1 MFDKVL
7 IANRGAIAC
16 RIIRTLKRLEIGA
29 VAVYSDADRNSL
41 HVAQAD
47 ESVGLGPGPA
57 ADTYLR
63 QDKLL
68 AAARA
73 TGAQAIH
80 PGYGFLSENADFAAA
95 CHAADIVFSAP
106 TPAQMRD
113 FGLKHLARDLA
124 RRNGLPLLPGSGLLT
139 SLEEARDEGARI
151 GYPVMLK
158 STAGGGGIG
167 MQLVRQEP
175 ELAEAFL
182 AVERIAN
189 KNFSRG
195 GLFLEKYIERA
206 RHIEVQIFGDGA
218 GHVIALGERDCS
230 AQRRNQKLIEETPAP
245 GLSAALRQRLVDSAI
260 RLGQA
265 VNYQS
270 AGTVEFVFD
279 AHTQE
284 FYFLEVNTRLQVEH
298 GVTEEVTGVDLV
310 EWMIRQAAND
320 EFELRTP
327 PARGASVQGRLY
339 AEDPARQFMPST
351 GLLTHARFGVN
362 ARVETWVEDGS
373 LVTPF
378 YDPLLAKIIT
388 VGADRAAAL
397 ASMQAAL
404 AGTMI
409 GGIESNLDYLRQ
421 LIVDPLFASG
431 GMTTRALDAFAYAPR
446 TLEVLAAG
454 TQTTVQD
461 YPGRLKVWD

>member
-1 MFDKVL
+1 MFNKVL

-16 RIIRTLKRLEIGA
+16 RIIRTLKRLKIGA

-95 CHAADIVFSAP
+95 CHAAGIVFIGP
-106 TPAQMRD
+106 TPAQMRE

-158 STAGGGGIG
+158 SPAGGGGIG

-175 ELAEAFL
+175 ELAEAFR
-182 AVERIAN
+182 AVERIAK

-195 GLFLEKYIERA
+195 GVFLEKYIERA

-218 GHVIALGERDCS
+218 GQVIALGERDCS
-230 AQRRNQKLIEETPAP
+230 TQRRNQKLIEETPAP
-245 GLSAALRQRLVDSAI
+245 GLSDALRQRLVDSAI
-260 RLGQA
+260 RLGKA
-265 VNYQS
+265 VSYQS

-279 AHTQE
+279 AATEQ

-298 GVTEEVTGVDLV
+298 GVTEEVTGVALV
-310 EWMIRQAAND
+310 EWMVRQAAGD
-320 EFELRTP
+320 MP
-327 PARGASVQGRLY
+327 PLDAIDMRPAGHSIQVRLY
-339 AEDPARQFMPST
+339 AED
-351 GLLTHARFGVN
+351 
-362 ARVETWVEDGS
+362 
-373 LVTPF
+373 
-378 YDPLLAKIIT
+378 
-388 VGADRAAAL
+388 
-397 ASMQAAL
+397 
-404 AGTMI
+404 
-409 GGIESNLDYLRQ
+409 
-421 LIVDPLFASG
+421 
-431 GMTTRALDAFAYAPR
+431 
-446 TLEVLAAG
+446 
-454 TQTTVQD
+454 
-461 YPGRLKVWD
+461 

>member
-16 RIIRTLKRLEIGA
+16 RIIKTLKRLELGA

-47 ESVGLGPGPA
+47 QSVGLGAGPS

-73 TGAQAIH
+73 TGAEAIH

-95 CHAADIVFSAP
+95 CLAAGIVFIGP
-106 TPAQMRD
+106 TPEQMRD

-124 RRNGLPLLPGSGLLT
+124 GRNGVPLMPGSGLLT
-139 SLEEARDEGARI
+139 SLDEARGEAARI

-175 ELAEAFL
+175 ELAEAFH
-182 AVERIAN
+182 AVERIAK

-245 GLSAALRQRLVDSAI
+245 GLSDALRRRLFDAAI
-260 RLGQA
+260 RLGEA
-265 VNYQS
+265 VDYES

-279 AHTQE
+279 AVTQE

-310 EWMIRQAAND
+310 EGRIRQAATED
-320 EFELRTP
+320 FELRAP
-327 PARGASVQGRLY
+327 LARGASIQVRLY
-339 AEDPARQFMPST
+339 AEDPARQFRPST
-351 GLLTHARFGVN
+351 GLLTQARFAAN

-373 LVTPF
+373 VVTPF
-378 YDPLLAKIIT
+378 YDPL
-388 VGADRAAAL
+388 
-397 ASMQAAL
+397 
-404 AGTMI
+404 
-409 GGIESNLDYLRQ
+409 
-421 LIVDPLFASG
+421 
-431 GMTTRALDAFAYAPR
+431 
-446 TLEVLAAG
+446 
-454 TQTTVQD
+454 
-461 YPGRLKVWD
+461 